1 MLGRK
6 TMEQVNAKISSII
19 GADMVVEGTIK
30 GTDAIRIEG
39 TLMGDVCSEG
49 TLVISSTG
57 KVVGNVKGSNI
68 MVAGTIE
75 GDLYSGGRT
84 EVAATGRIIGN
95 IRTKSLIIDENA
107 VFQGQ
112 CMMNVEGAAAQREN
126 EVAEAEMESAGNDS
140 AENRIE
146 ENLAEDTETD
156 Q

>member
-6 TMEQVNAKISSII
+6 TTEQVNAKISSII
-19 GADMVVEGTIK
+19 GVDMVIEGNVTAKEAIRVEGTLK
-30 GTDAIRIEG
+30 
-39 TLMGDVCSEG
+39 GDVSSEG

-84 EVAATGRIIGN
+84 EVAATGKIIGN
-95 IRTKSLIIDENA
+95 ISTKSLI
-107 VFQGQ
+107 
-112 CMMNVEGAAAQREN
+112 
-126 EVAEAEMESAGNDS
+126 EMKMQYSRVS
-140 AENRIE
+140 V
-146 ENLAEDTETD
+146 